1 LLPVKPD
8 TRELLCVI
16 VGEKPVAPIAAA
28 AAAIRNNEQRMGRH
42 GDGVNVDVEVGV
54 VLIEYRALI

>member
-1 LLPVKPD
+1 MKPD

-16 VGEKPVAPIAAA
+16 VGEKPVAAIA
-28 AAAIRNNEQRMGRH
+28 AAAIRNNEQKMRRH
-42 GDGVNVDVEVGV
+42 GDGVNVAVEVGV